1 MRPLPNLLLTSNIKY
16 RWRQAVCPTD
26 LTPNQLLPENIN
38 DLFLLCGGGFR
49 SCARQRNRS
58 CSFLNRDRCKGGTQ
72 NEYLHILFFY
82 NASVNSTC
90 AQPPPPA
97 PGLLRGI
104 CPPCQSL
111 GVGYLQILRCP
122 GAGHLPT
129 PEPFP
134 SFWHTR
140 GFLSEYNY
148 TEGFTRKKAY
158 WLICQGQG

>member
-58 CSFLNRDRCKGGTQ
+58 CSFLNMDRCKGGTR

-90 AQPPPPA
+90 AQPCQSW
-97 PGLLRGI
+97 GWGI
-104 CPPCQSL
+104 CKFCAAL
-111 GVGYLQILRCP
+111 GP
-122 GAGHLPT
+122 G
-129 PEPFP
+129 
-134 SFWHTR
+134 
-140 GFLSEYNY
+140 
-148 TEGFTRKKAY
+148 
-158 WLICQGQG
+158 ICQPRGHSRAFHTHAVSYQNITTQKVLLEKSRLAHLSRTGINCRGL